1 MISEAW
7 QIDAI
12 WLTIAFLSGIAVK
25 QIKLPPLIGFLA
37 TGFILN
43 ATGLTE
49 GHISEI
55 LETISDL
62 GVMLLLFTIGLKIK
76 VKNLIKKEVWLTSS
90 LHMLISVIICGGFV
104 FLLSTLGLE
113 AFGGLDLKTSALI
126 GFALSFS
133 STVFV
138 VKILEEKGELN
149 SFHGKIAIGILVM
162 QDIFAVAFIS
172 LSAGK
177 WPSLWAL
184 VLIPLLYVVQKIL
197 YRLLNSIGHGEL
209 LTIFGFFSTFT
220 VGAVSFSLVG
230 LKPDLG
236 ALVIGMLLVEHPKS
250 DELYDRMM
258 GFKDF
263 FLIAFFVNIGL
274 SGQVNTVSLLIA
286 ALILPLIFVKGGF
299 FLWILSRFDIRPR
312 TAFHASLSLANYS
325 EFGLIVGMIAYKN
338 GMIDLDWLVAMA
350 VLMSLSFL
358 ISSPLNRRAHD
369 LFDRFKPQ
377 IVKLRSNYVC
387 QDEEPV
393 NLGDSEYIV
402 VSLGTMGVPA
412 YQYLNEHYPG
422 KVLGMDYN
430 HDKVEA
436 CRNKGMNAIWCD
448 TTDLLFWQNADF
460 SKVKMIL
467 FAMSDFHSNVNSIK
481 ELNRSGKKTFQ
492 VGVIYHYPEEKAVLE
507 KLGVDFT
514 YSYKDRV
521 GKDFAQEFLEQ
532 HNAQHSIA

>member
-1 MISEAW
+1 
-7 QIDAI
+7 
-12 WLTIAFLSGIAVK
+12 
-25 QIKLPPLIGFLA
+25 
-37 TGFILN
+37 
-43 ATGLTE
+43 
-49 GHISEI
+49 
-55 LETISDL
+55 
-62 GVMLLLFTIGLKIK
+62 
-76 VKNLIKKEVWLTSS
+76 
-90 LHMLISVIICGGFV
+90 
-104 FLLSTLGLE
+104 
-113 AFGGLDLKTSALI
+113 
-126 GFALSFS
+126 
-133 STVFV
+133 
-138 VKILEEKGELN
+138 
-149 SFHGKIAIGILVM
+149 
-162 QDIFAVAFIS
+162 
-172 LSAGK
+172 
-177 WPSLWAL
+177 
-184 VLIPLLYVVQKIL
+184 
-197 YRLLNSIGHGEL
+197 
-209 LTIFGFFSTFT
+209 
-220 VGAVSFSLVG
+220 
-230 LKPDLG
+230 
-236 ALVIGMLLVEHPKS
+236 
-250 DELYDRMM
+250 
-258 GFKDF
+258 
-263 FLIAFFVNIGL
+263 
-274 SGQVNTVSLLIA
+274 
-286 ALILPLIFVKGGF
+286 
-299 FLWILSRFDIRPR
+299 
-312 TAFHASLSLANYS
+312 
-325 EFGLIVGMIAYKN
+325 MIAYKN

-521 GKDFAQEFLEQ
+521 GKDFAQEFLEL